1 MRLLNAMLGR
11 FVRTGTLC
19 VIDAAGKT
27 HVHQGTAGP
36 EVTIRITDPGL
47 YGSLFLNPELRVGE
61 AYMDGTLVMEK
72 GTIRDLLL
80 LFALNRENLRTQ
92 PLQRSLRRASKSL
105 RAFQQRNA
113 PSRARANV
121 AHHYDLSNDLYRL
134 FLDDDLH
141 YSCAYFRKPDESL
154 EEAQRNKLRHVAAK
168 LALRPGQRV
177 LDIGSGWGGLALYLA
192 EAAEVEV
199 VGVTLSTNQ
208 HSLATARAAERGLSD
223 RVRFELTDYRDV
235 TGQFDRIV
243 SVAMFEAVGF
253 PYFPAFFA
261 KIASL
266 LADDGVA
273 LLHSIGRMGGP
284 GATAP
289 WIRKYIF
296 PGGYV
301 PALSETLAAVEQAGL
316 WTTDIEILRG
326 HYAETFLAWDQ
337 RFQSKRDQAAALF
350 DERFCRMWE
359 FYLIATEVG
368 FRYGKQMVFQMQLAK
383 QQYGLPAT
391 RDYIAQAEAD
401 LARREGAGITPDSA
415 PPDGS

>member
-1 MRLLNAMLGR
+1 MRLLNTMLAR
-11 FVRTGTLC
+11 FVRTGTLR

-47 YGSLFLNPELRVGE
+47 YRSIFLNPELRVGE
-61 AYMDGTLVMEK
+61 AYMDGTLVIEE

-92 PLQRSLRRASKSL
+92 PLQRSLRSVYKSF
-105 RAFQQRNA
+105 RAFQQRNS
-113 PSRARANV
+113 PSRSRANV
-121 AHHYDLSNDLYRL
+121 AHHYDLSNDLYQL
-134 FLDDDLH
+134 FLDDDLQ
-141 YSCAYFRKPDESL
+141 YSCAYFQKPDESL
-154 EEAQRNKLRHVAAK
+154 EEAQRNKLRHIAAK

-177 LDIGSGWGGLALYLA
+177 LDIGSGWGGLALFLA
-192 EAAEVEV
+192 EAADVEV

-208 HSLATARAAERGLSD
+208 HSLATARAAERGLGD
-223 RVRFELTDYRDV
+223 RVRFELTDYRNV

-253 PYFPAFFA
+253 RYFPAFFG
-261 KIASL
+261 KLASL

-326 HYAETFLAWDQ
+326 HYAETFLAWDK

-368 FRYGKQMVFQMQLAK
+368 FRYGKQMVFQVQLTK
-383 QQYGLPAT
+383 QQYGLPIT

-401 LARREGAGITPDSA
+401 LERRDSA
-415 PPDGS
+415 VIAPDRVAAGGY